1 MLGGRES
8 MEMSMMWAKLLLGR
22 ITAITGAVLGS
33 RAEAEVVVA
42 VMVAEAVVAM
52 EEVGV
57 LEGLELGFGWVCF
70 YNH

>member
-8 MEMSMMWAKLLLGR
+8 MEMSIMWAKLLLGR

>member
-1 MLGGRES
+1 
-8 MEMSMMWAKLLLGR
+8 MSIMWAKLLLGR